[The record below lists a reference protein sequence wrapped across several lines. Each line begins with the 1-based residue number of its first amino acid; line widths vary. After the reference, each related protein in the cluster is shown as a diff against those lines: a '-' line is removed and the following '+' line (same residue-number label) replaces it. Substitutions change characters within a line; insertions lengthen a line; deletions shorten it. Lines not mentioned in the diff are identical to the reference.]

1 MNRSFLPRLIN
12 DPFFDPG
19 LFILFKYRRRA
30 IMFDLGDISALS
42 NREILKLTH
51 IFVTHTHMDHFI
63 GFDTLLRT
71 ALGREKTLH
80 LFGPSDFSKNV
91 EGKLAG
97 YTWNLVNEYETEL
110 KLEISEISRDR
121 ILTKTYKCRKKFAQ
135 QDEESVKNFSG
146 ILLEEP
152 SFSIGAE
159 ILDHRIPCLALS
171 LQENVHVNI
180 IREGLEELEIPVGPW
195 LTHFKHAIYQGSDPE
210 GEFVVSWESNG
221 RTNMRSFM
229 LSELTERIAL
239 ISKGLKLVYITDAIA
254 SPENCKKIVRLAKDS
269 DMMFIEAPFLHKD
282 KKVAAKK
289 FHLTAREAGEL
300 AARAGVKN
308 FQLFHFSP
316 RYHGNRREIEEEA
329 RETYSIYSDKRH

>member
-1 MNRSFLPRLIN
+1 
-12 DPFFDPG
+12 
-19 LFILFKYRRRA
+19 
-30 IMFDLGDISALS
+30 MFDLGDISALS
-42 NREILKLTH
+42 HREILKLTH

-71 ALGREKTLH
+71 SLGREKTLH
-80 LFGPSDFSKNV
+80 LFGPPDFSKNI

-110 KLEISEISRDR
+110 KLEINEVFRNR
-121 ILTKTYKCRKKFAQ
+121 ILTKTYRCRKKFAQ
-135 QDEESVKNFSG
+135 QGEETLKSFSG
-146 ILLEEP
+146 MLLKEP
-152 SFSIGAE
+152 SFSIRAE

-171 LQENVHVNI
+171 FQENIHVNI
-180 IREGLEELEIPVGPW
+180 IKEGLKDLEIPVGPW
-195 LTHFKHAIYQGSDPE
+195 LTDFKHAIYQGSDPE

-221 RTNMRSFM
+221 RTYMRSFI
-229 LSELTERIAL
+229 LLELIERIAL

-254 SPENCKKIVRLAKDS
+254 SPENFEKIVRLAKDS
-269 DMMFIEAPFLHKD
+269 DMMFVEAPFLHKD

-300 AARAGVKN
+300 AGRAGVKN

-316 RYHGNRREIEEEA
+316 RYHGNGHEIEDEA
-329 RETYSIYSDKRH
+329 REAYSIYSGERD